1 MKRPRAKNCVRNF
14 EIRNYTFFIFEK
26 AMGKKIVP
34 KILRF
39 LSMLFL
45 NISNSNEQKN
55 CSSYFQIPKYAFL
68 RIEKA
73 MRKKLFQ
80 VFSDSEIWFY

>member
-1 MKRPRAKNCVRNF
+1 
-14 EIRNYTFFIFEK
+14 
-26 AMGKKIVP
+26 MGKKIVP

-80 VFSDSEIWFY
+80 VFSDSEVCFFNM